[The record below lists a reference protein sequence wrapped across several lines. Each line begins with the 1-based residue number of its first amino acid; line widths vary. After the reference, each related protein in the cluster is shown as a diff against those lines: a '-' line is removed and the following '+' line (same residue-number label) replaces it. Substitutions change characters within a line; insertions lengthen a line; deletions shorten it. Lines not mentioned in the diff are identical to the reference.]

1 MILSGCVAALEDS
14 PSLVVPRVIS
24 GGLKGSVFVHE
35 VVCGYI
41 GVLDGSVL
49 WVVLGVSSN
58 SPHGTVGLTSKF
70 GRSKSVPNSASAST
84 IVTVLVIPIDC
95 IAALEVSAFWV
106 LPRVISGVLKG
117 FVFVHVVGSGN
128 VDVLDASILW
138 VVLDVFSKSPQGT
151 VGLTSKSKRPKSAPT
166 VGIESYS
173 SKSNG
178 SCLRF
183 LMFFLNVC

>member
-1 MILSGCVAALEDS
+1 MVILFGCVASLECNTFF
-14 PSLVVPRVIS
+14 VVPRVIS

-58 SPHGTVGLTSKF
+58 SPHGTVGLTSK
-70 GRSKSVPNSASAST
+70 
-84 IVTVLVIPIDC
+84 
-95 IAALEVSAFWV
+95 
-106 LPRVISGVLKG
+106 
-117 FVFVHVVGSGN
+117 
-128 VDVLDASILW
+128 
-138 VVLDVFSKSPQGT
+138 
-151 VGLTSKSKRPKSAPT
+151 SKRPKSAPT

-173 SKSNG
+173 RTNSNG

-183 LMFFLNVC
+183 LMSFLNVC